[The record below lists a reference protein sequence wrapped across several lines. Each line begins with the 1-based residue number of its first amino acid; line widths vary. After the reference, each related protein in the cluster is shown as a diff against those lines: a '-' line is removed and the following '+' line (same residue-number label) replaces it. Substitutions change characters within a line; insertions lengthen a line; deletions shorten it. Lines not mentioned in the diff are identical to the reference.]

1 MIPFQNELFKMLRR
15 YFRSGTEMLRMADT
29 YYNEGSHEKSYILY
43 HKYVTLFVEKVST
56 FYI

>member
-1 MIPFQNELFKMLRR
+1 MLRR

-56 FYI
+56 FKLFKVIAI